1 MKFQLPRALR
11 APLLMLAAAA
21 GLAALL
27 THLSGKQF
35 DRATAAQQREQTR
48 LDETRVQLARAR
60 GAQELAG
67 RYQAPYLELVRQ
79 GFVGANAR
87 LAWLDAL
94 SAAQRESG
102 IARLDYQ
109 LAAQTPVAEATTQAV
124 RLTRSEMKV
133 RLELLHEGEL
143 LRFLERLKLHAHG
156 RYHVGECALARVARH
171 AQPINQPTLAAECLI
186 LWFAVE
192 PVPIQ
197 GGGA

>member
-1 MKFQLPRALR
+1 VLR

-27 THLSGKQF
+27 AHLSGKQF
-35 DRATAAQQREQTR
+35 DQARAAQQRTHAR
-48 LDETRVQLARAR
+48 LDETRMQLARAR
-60 GAQELAG
+60 NAQELAG
-67 RYQAPYLELVRQ
+67 RYQAPYLELARQ

-94 SAAQRESG
+94 GAAQRESG
-102 IARLDYQ
+102 VTRLDYQ
-109 LAAQTPVAEATTQAV
+109 LAAQIPITGTATQAV
-124 RLTRSEMKV
+124 RLTRSEMKL

-156 RYHVGECALARVARH
+156 RYHVGECVLARVTRH
-171 AQPINQPTLAAECLI
+171 AQPINQPTLGAECQI

-192 PVPIQ
+192 PDPER
-197 GGGA
+197 A